1 MASIQ
6 KRGKSSWLFTVE
18 TGIGTK
24 RGRETMTYR
33 VDDPALL
40 KTTKKLKDHLES
52 EWNKFKIEVESG
64 NYFKPEK
71 MTFAEFATL
80 WSEKFVDKNLA
91 ETSAFNYKYH
101 TTTKLTPILGDIQM
115 DKIKTL
121 DIVTLLDELSENTGT
136 ASVVYCF
143 RVLRSIF
150 SKAVSWKVIKIN
162 PMDGIDKPK
171 ETPKEMSFYNEL
183 EVGELLKALQ
193 KEPIKFRIFVTLA
206 LTTGMRRGE
215 LLGLE
220 WRHIN
225 LEKGTLLVHQTIPM
239 FKDGEPVIKGPK
251 RGTGRTITLPSS
263 IIKELQDYQKHMMR
277 VRTELKV
284 PWLGEEHS
292 FLFAH
297 DNGRPKFPKNWG
309 DNWREFHARNSQ
321 LRYIRFHDLRHTSAT
336 LLISSGVHA
345 KIISSRLGHTK
356 ISTTMNVYGHIIE
369 AADQSAAD
377 VFNTFLQ
384 PQKSK
389 QRTRRTKA

>member
-18 TGIGTK
+18 TGSGTK

-33 VDDPALL
+33 VEDTALL

-64 NYFKPEK
+64 NYFRPEK
-71 MTFAEFATL
+71 MTFREFTGL
-80 WSEKFVDKNLA
+80 WSDKFVDKNLA

-101 TTTKLTPILGDIQM
+101 STTKLTPILGDIQM

-121 DIVTLLDELSENTGT
+121 DIVTLLDELSKKTGE

-150 SKAVSWKVIKIN
+150 SKAVSWKVIKVN

-171 ETPKEMSFYNEL
+171 ETPKEMSFYNEQ
-183 EVGELLKALQ
+183 EVAELLKSLQ
-193 KEPIKFRIFVTLA
+193 KETIKFKIFVTLA

-225 LEKGTLLVHQTIPM
+225 LEKGSILVHQTIPM
-239 FKDGEPVIKGPK
+239 FKDGMPVIKGPK

-263 IIKELQDYQKHMMR
+263 VVKELVDYQKHMMR

-284 PWLGEEHS
+284 PWEGGEYS

-309 DNWREFHARNSQ
+309 DYWREFHARNPQ

-356 ISTTMNVYGHIIE
+356 ISTTMNIYGHIIE

-384 PQKSK
+384 PPKIVK
-389 QRTRRTKA
+389 RARKTKA